1 MTTKEC
7 TVYTPRFDFGS
18 NLDPSGKQTGTVK
31 ELLEE
36 LNYEKLKTITGTDAK
51 KSDSNGTSITY
62 DSLDGVFAFL
72 GEVADVRKPKLAED
86 VPLSTL
92 KTIKLLYVTND
103 TNDTQLFRLLKSPTR
118 GGKPTL
124 EFYTT
129 ETASRNQKGI
139 AIVDHL
145 LSTLSKEV
153 DPIVLRRIDTSFLT
167 YPKLLECIAREN
179 IEILD
184 PIYIRHSG
192 RSNSIAEALTYLAE
206 AVERYTHKSN
216 DAPSRPLHEAI
227 YTYVRILPFLN
238 FVGEYQKVIE
248 LSQVDGQ
255 VNTIKDRIEEFCRE
269 LSGTLGT
276 IVHPLTPVTSVEA
289 FPKFV
294 DTNALALAKLIE
306 DATGIASERRD
317 LLKIVNAASKVL
329 CSYVHHEWGVISLDT
344 KNISAADC
352 IAALCAIRHQQ
363 KVKTNYS
370 AYWLGQTQAEKG
382 TGVLRQMDDE
392 RSAQELFEHNYIP
405 HGINQLLF
413 SRFNQFYMA
422 ITGIPNRHEAWMAYQ
437 LARLNKYADCYL
449 SNDVTVCDA
458 AVLDLYDYCLLEA
471 VKAAE
476 LTVPM

>member
-18 NLDPSGKQTGTVK
+18 NLDPNGKQTGTVK

-36 LNYEKLKTITGTDAK
+36 LNYEKFKTITGTDAK

-92 KTIKLLYVTND
+92 KTFMLYIVSTY
-103 TNDTQLFRLLKSPTR
+103 TIYTQLFLLLMSPTR
-118 GGKPTL
+118 GGMPTL

-153 DPIVLRRIDTSFLT
+153 DPFVLRRIDTSFLT

-179 IEILD
+179 IEILE

-216 DAPSRPLHEAI
+216 AAPSRPLHEAI

-255 VNTIKDRIEEFCRE
+255 VNTI
-269 LSGTLGT
+269 
-276 IVHPLTPVTSVEA
+276 
-289 FPKFV
+289 
-294 DTNALALAKLIE
+294 
-306 DATGIASERRD
+306 
-317 LLKIVNAASKVL
+317 
-329 CSYVHHEWGVISLDT
+329 
-344 KNISAADC
+344 
-352 IAALCAIRHQQ
+352 
-363 KVKTNYS
+363 
-370 AYWLGQTQAEKG
+370 
-382 TGVLRQMDDE
+382 
-392 RSAQELFEHNYIP
+392 
-405 HGINQLLF
+405 
-413 SRFNQFYMA
+413 
-422 ITGIPNRHEAWMAYQ
+422 
-437 LARLNKYADCYL
+437 
-449 SNDVTVCDA
+449 
-458 AVLDLYDYCLLEA
+458 
-471 VKAAE
+471 
-476 LTVPM
+476 